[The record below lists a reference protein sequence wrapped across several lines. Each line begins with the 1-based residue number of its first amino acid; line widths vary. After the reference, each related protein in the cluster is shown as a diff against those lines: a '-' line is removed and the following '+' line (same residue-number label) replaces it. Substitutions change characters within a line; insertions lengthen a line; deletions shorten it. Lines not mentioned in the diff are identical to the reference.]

1 MHQYR
6 AMVKAGGIWVET
18 VVFAENVV
26 AALKL
31 VQAQYGI
38 GNVSGT
44 PTQIR

>member
-31 VQAQYGI
+31 AQTQFGN
-38 GNVSGT
+38 GNVAGT
-44 PTQIR
+44 PTQIT